1 MAAHDYHFIT
11 IWEIPAT
18 ITEIVDVLGDVAD
31 LPRWWPAVYL
41 EVTVLEP
48 GDERGVGRVVSLFTK
63 GWLPYTLRWRFR
75 VTEVS
80 ETGYALEAFGD
91 FVGRGVWTFEAIRE
105 PGAEGAP
112 LTRATYDWRIAA
124 EKLLLRRLSFVM
136 KPLFG
141 RNHQWAMEQ
150 GRRSLLLELARRRAA
165 AAGDAAT
172 LAVLPGPPPP
182 TFPHNVLRRFRAG
195 R

>member
-1 MAAHDYHFIT
+1 MAAHDYHFLT
-11 IWEIPAT
+11 TWEIPAT
-18 ITEIVDVLGDVAD
+18 TVAIVDVLGDAAD

-41 EVTVLEP
+41 DVTVLEP

-75 VTEVS
+75 VTEV
-80 ETGYALEAFGD
+80 TDAGFTLEAFGD
-91 FVGRGVWTFEAIRE
+91 FVGRGVWTFETLRE
-105 PGAEGAP
+105 AGAEGGP
-112 LTRATYDWRIAA
+112 LTRVRYDWRIAA

-136 KPLFG
+136 RPLFG

-150 GRRSLLLELARRRAA
+150 GRRSLLLELARRRAT
-165 AAGDAAT
+165 AAGDAVT
-172 LAVLPGPPPP
+172 LAALPVPPPP
-182 TFPHNVLRRFRAG
+182 TFPHNVLRRGRAP